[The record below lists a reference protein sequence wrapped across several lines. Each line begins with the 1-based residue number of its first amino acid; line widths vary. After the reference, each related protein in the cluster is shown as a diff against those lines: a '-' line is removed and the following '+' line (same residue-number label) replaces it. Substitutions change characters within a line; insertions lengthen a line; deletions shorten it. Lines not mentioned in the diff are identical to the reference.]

1 MWIVGIMWNQNSI
14 QLIFFLRASDSLNL
28 LTVTYGLK
36 DHQHLVFKND
46 KFLMNTSINSKN
58 DLKSNSVD
66 LKFMN
71 MEKYCNYSKMLIVT
85 ASVLRFINNLKGR
98 SKKTNTNL
106 STFVTKHEWDLGEH
120 LWVIYIQ
127 KDDFTDVV
135 CRYP

>member
-1 MWIVGIMWNQNSI
+1 MWIVGIMRNQNSI
-14 QLIFFLRASDSLNL
+14 QLIFFLRASDSLNF

-46 KFLMNTSINSKN
+46 KFLMNTSIDSKN

-106 STFVTKHEWDLGEH
+106 STFITKHE
-120 LWVIYIQ
+120 
-127 KDDFTDVV
+127 
-135 CRYP
+135 

>member
-1 MWIVGIMWNQNSI
+1 
-14 QLIFFLRASDSLNL
+14 
-28 LTVTYGLK
+28 
-36 DHQHLVFKND
+36 
-46 KFLMNTSINSKN
+46 MNTSIDSKN

-66 LKFMN
+66 VKFMN

-106 STFVTKHEWDLGEH
+106 STFITKHEWDLGEH

-127 KDDFTDVV
+127 KDDFTDVL
-135 CRYP
+135 CRYPWHY